1 MLNRQVNEFQ
11 AANNKYWAKIVEK
24 FVESFRGA
32 FKGND
37 DNDDKETKEKKVE
50 EFDLTSQYVYAPSA
64 ALIHSHIFL
73 VYSPVLL

>member
-1 MLNRQVNEFQ
+1 MLNGQVDEFQ
-11 AANNKYWAKIVEK
+11 AADDKHWAKIVEK

-37 DNDDKETKEKKVE
+37 DNSNKKTKEKKVE
-50 EFDLTSQYVYAPSA
+50 KFDLTSRYVHAPSA

-73 VYSPVLL
+73 AYSPVLL